1 MPDQFEDL
9 QFTVVTRV
17 TPVREGGRIIVHAY
31 GPYSRNDAASVSRML
46 KNDAV
51 REGYANRS
59 EVSTCKLQ
67 EPLDFRPERS

>member
-1 MPDQFEDL
+1 MFEDR
-9 QFTVVTRV
+9 QFAVVTRV

-31 GPYSRNDAASVSRML
+31 GPYSRNDAASVARVL

-51 REGYANRS
+51 RQGFADRS

-67 EPLDFRPERS
+67 DSLENLP